1 VKKRAA
7 GRQKSQGCR
16 TRTCKVERV
25 PTECVSGNWA
35 TDQNDARKEDPD
47 DIYRVR
53 IANRSFKG
61 ARWVELTSTAITMAI
76 SRSSQ

>member
-1 VKKRAA
+1 VKKRAV

-25 PTECVSGNWA
+25 PTECVSGNWT
-35 TDQNDARKEDPD
+35 TDQNDARMEDPD

-53 IANRSFKG
+53 IATIPSKEHDGLN
-61 ARWVELTSTAITMAI
+61 
-76 SRSSQ
+76 SRQLL